1 MNRCSD
7 ELMELMDLMRV
18 VEVLSPYWALL
29 GMHVDSVGRD
39 CAVGHIDIENKHL
52 QILGTVHG
60 GVHAALADAMAWV
73 AILGHYYPDYVHAV
87 TINLTTR
94 YLKPISKGR
103 LYAAAKLIHVR
114 EPLATI
120 NVELSNENNELI
132 ATATTTYWV
141 TKTNKTIHEH
151 LGEIRIREQR

>member
-1 MNRCSD
+1 MNRCSN

-39 CAVGHIDIENKHL
+39 CAVGHIDIETKHL

-120 NVELSNENNELI
+120 NVKLNNENNELI

>member
-1 MNRCSD
+1 
-7 ELMELMDLMRV
+7 
-18 VEVLSPYWALL
+18 
-29 GMHVDSVGRD
+29 
-39 CAVGHIDIENKHL
+39 
-52 QILGTVHG
+52 
-60 GVHAALADAMAWV
+60 MAWV
-73 AILGHYYPDYVHAV
+73 AILGHYYPDYVHAI

-94 YLKPISKGR
+94 YLKPINKGQ
-103 LYAAAKLIHVR
+103 LYAKAKLIHVR

-151 LGEIRIREQR
+151 VDEIKRRKQQ